1 MCHRGHHS
9 LLVVEI
15 GVCPHPF
22 VCKRAT
28 CAFFL
33 RPAET
38 VSRDTSVLRA
48 RETFL
53 RSRASHFP
61 CLLRTGMQTSHI
73 THHINTFNDFL
84 IVVTPVRCFGYF
96 LCCLL
101 LLMIATGQL
110 AQRMTQIA
118 ASSIFLKSGGLSKT
132 TLVLAAASSTALN
145 QNPSNN
151 DDKSPSK
158 KGEMFPLSPRA
169 TSCVSMA
176 AAMAL
181 HFGGYE
187 FVRSGALAL
196 FTSSE
201 IGFSHPSAYPF
212 AMGLVTPFS
221 LALLYF
227 YGAILKAKGP
237 RSALRTTKMIS
248 ISILTLCIASMK
260 AAESFSST
268 PANVSKGLVAI
279 LFVFQNSYAHL
290 LFSQQWS
297 FLGSVMTPSE
307 GTRWF
312 SAIAGLSSL
321 VCTITA
327 TMVHRLAAVVGI
339 QGLILGTAGSL
350 TLSLLLA
357 DYAYQIGEEFD
368 FDPRD
373 MKKKQ
378 KGGDDR
384 SKEDE
389 EASLLTKTSQLFQ
402 RVPILAALF
411 GEVITFQS
419 LSTVLNICFVRQL
432 KELMP
437 LDTDR
442 AAFSGRFY
450 AYVNGVSGLMQ
461 FFVLPLARKYL
472 EPRWV
477 YRGMPMLLLPWL
489 VYSSLQNSSLWVSTA
504 AFFSLRTLDYS
515 LRNVVNEMVYQPL
528 DFE

>member
-1 MCHRGHHS
+1 
-9 LLVVEI
+9 
-15 GVCPHPF
+15 
-22 VCKRAT
+22 
-28 CAFFL
+28 
-33 RPAET
+33 
-38 VSRDTSVLRA
+38 
-48 RETFL
+48 
-53 RSRASHFP
+53 
-61 CLLRTGMQTSHI
+61 
-73 THHINTFNDFL
+73 
-84 IVVTPVRCFGYF
+84 
-96 LCCLL
+96 
-101 LLMIATGQL
+101 
-110 AQRMTQIA
+110 
-118 ASSIFLKSGGLSKT
+118 
-132 TLVLAAASSTALN
+132 
-145 QNPSNN
+145 
-151 DDKSPSK
+151 
-158 KGEMFPLSPRA
+158 
-169 TSCVSMA
+169 
-176 AAMAL
+176 
-181 HFGGYE
+181 
-187 FVRSGALAL
+187 
-196 FTSSE
+196 
-201 IGFSHPSAYPF
+201 
-212 AMGLVTPFS
+212 
-221 LALLYF
+221 
-227 YGAILKAKGP
+227 
-237 RSALRTTKMIS
+237 
-248 ISILTLCIASMK
+248 
-260 AAESFSST
+260 
-268 PANVSKGLVAI
+268 
-279 LFVFQNSYAHL
+279 
-290 LFSQQWS
+290 
-297 FLGSVMTPSE
+297 
-307 GTRWF
+307 
-312 SAIAGLSSL
+312 
-321 VCTITA
+321 
-327 TMVHRLAAVVGI
+327 MVHRLAAVVGI